1 MSLDPESQSQ
11 ARELFFQEAL
21 ELLEQ
26 IQQDLS
32 TLQRGSNLSRLDS
45 LVRAVGGLKSG
56 ADRLNLSDIYFLARR
71 FENVLRS
78 MEQTP
83 ADIDTMILEQLW
95 HAHRC
100 LHLTLL
106 TQLSTNKHDLRDVLA
121 QAESVLSYLE
131 NRLNPQSQI
140 EEFLAIAEPEVET
153 IEVLFDRD
161 VVQAIN
167 RLEAALLSPTSVQ
180 IGEIAMQIEVLLSLG
195 EVLEISEFV
204 AIATVA
210 LTSLQTNPQI
220 AHTIGQM
227 ALTGFRAAREKV
239 LGGDLS
245 ALPPSELQHSEPF
258 MLSPESLLEQERE
271 DSLFV
276 VLEESLNNEPINSV
290 DSIGESQIDNS
301 NRLSVSEELEGQIAG
316 SATLELR
323 LKTTK
328 LFVWQADFMV
338 FTLAYDNIE
347 EYLIPKIDRI
357 VKSEGQRFLSWREQV
372 LPIYPL
378 FELLSANDSFLP
390 SNRDRVANVSSLDE
404 STSPMLVIKLDA
416 QLFALEIAIERL
428 VTEPEIVIKNFDAT
442 LAPSSY
448 FFGCTTLSG
457 NRLLPVIDVSVLLA
471 EQIGQHQNHLDLTTL
486 SDSLNAAIAYK
497 IGASQ
502 AAILEESSELPTILV
517 VEDSLTWR
525 QYLVFTLHKAGYRAL
540 QAQDGQE
547 GFKQL
552 QQNPTVRLVI
562 CDLEM
567 PNLNGFGF
575 LICCRQDP
583 QLAKIPAIV
592 LSNYS
597 SEQHRQLAMQLGANA
612 YFTKPYDE
620 PEFLAAI
627 ASLIKQTKVN

>member
-21 ELLEQ
+21 ELLQQ
-26 IQQDLS
+26 IQENLS
-32 TLQRGSNLSRLDS
+32 TIQRGSNLSRLDS
-45 LVRAVGGLKSG
+45 LIRAVGGLKSG
-56 ADRLNLSDIYFLARR
+56 ADRLNLSDLYLLARR
-71 FENVLRS
+71 FEEVLKAI
-78 MEQTP
+78 EQKP
-83 ADIDTMILEQLW
+83 SDIDTMLLEQLW
-95 HAHRC
+95 QAHRC

-106 TQLSTNKHDLRDVLA
+106 TQLSTNQHDLGDVLA

-131 NRLNPQSQI
+131 NRLNPRSQLEGEFI
-140 EEFLAIAEPEVET
+140 EIDEPEVDT
-153 IEVLFDRD
+153 IKALFDRD
-161 VVQAIN
+161 VVQALE
-167 RLEAALLSPTSVQ
+167 RLEVALLSPDSIQKV
-180 IGEIAMQIEVLLSLG
+180 GEIATQLEILLSLG
-195 EVLEISEFV
+195 EVIEISEFV

-210 LTSLQTNPQI
+210 LTSLQANPQI
-220 AHTIGQM
+220 AQTIGQI
-227 ALTGFRAAREKV
+227 ALAGFRAAMEHLTV
-239 LGGDLS
+239 LTQ
-245 ALPPSELQHSEPF
+245 SEAIQHSEP
-258 MLSPESLLEQERE
+258 LVQLPETISEQESE
-271 DSLFV
+271 DSLFLL
-276 VLEESLNNEPINSV
+276 LEESLNSV
-290 DSIGESQIDNS
+290 DNTQMEESEH
-301 NRLSVSEELEGQIAG
+301 SVAFEELPTQIEEA
-316 SATLELR
+316 AILELR

-347 EYLIPKIDRI
+347 EYLIPKTEQI
-357 VKSEGQRFLSWREQV
+357 VKSNGQRFLSWREQV
-372 LPIYPL
+372 LPVYRL
-378 FELLSANDSFLP
+378 SDLLSVSNSNLP
-390 SNRDRVANVSSLDE
+390 TKDTQKDE
-404 STSPMLVIKLDA
+404 TFSPNKSTRPMLVIKLDS
-416 QLFALEIAIERL
+416 QLLALEIAIARL

-457 NRLLPVIDVSVLLA
+457 DRLLPVLDVVVLLTQRV
-471 EQIGQHQNHLDLTTL
+471 EQYHTYLDFDVTTL

-502 AAILEESSELPTILV
+502 AAILEESSQLPTILV

-525 QYLVFTLHKAGYRAL
+525 QYLVFTLHKAGYRTL

-620 PEFLAAI
+620 PDFLSAI
-627 ASLIKQTKVN
+627 ASLIEQTKVN

>member
-11 ARELFFQEAL
+11 ARELFFQESL
-21 ELLEQ
+21 ELLQQ
-26 IQQDLS
+26 IQEGLS

-45 LVRAVGGLKSG
+45 LIRAVGGLKSG
-56 ADRLNLSDIYFLARR
+56 ADRLNLSDIYVLARR
-71 FENVLRS
+71 FEEVLKAI
-78 MEQTP
+78 EQTP
-83 ADIDTMILEQLW
+83 SNIDTMLSEQLW
-95 HAHRC
+95 QAHRC

-106 TQLSTNKHDLRDVLA
+106 TQLSTNQHDLGDVLA

-131 NRLNPQSQI
+131 NRLNPRSQVEGELI
-140 EEFLAIAEPEVET
+140 EIDEPEVDT
-153 IEVLFDRD
+153 IKALFERD
-161 VVQAIN
+161 VVQALE
-167 RLEAALLSPTSVQ
+167 RLEVALRSPDSVQ
-180 IGEIAMQIEVLLSLG
+180 KVGEIATQLEILLSLG
-195 EVLEISEFV
+195 EVIEISEFV

-210 LTSLQTNPQI
+210 LTSLQANPQI
-220 AHTIGQM
+220 AQTIGQM
-227 ALTGFRAAREKV
+227 ALAGFRAAMEHLTV
-239 LGGDLS
+239 
-245 ALPPSELQHSEPF
+245 PTQSEAIQRSEPLV
-258 MLSPESLLEQERE
+258 LSPEPISEQESE
-271 DSLFV
+271 DSLFLL
-276 VLEESLNNEPINSV
+276 LEESLNDEPIESLNSA
-290 DSIGESQIDNS
+290 DNA
-301 NRLSVSEELEGQIAG
+301 RIEELPTQIEEEA
-316 SATLELR
+316 AILELR

-328 LFVWQADFMV
+328 LFVWQAEFMV

-347 EYLIPKIDRI
+347 EYLIPKTEQI
-357 VKSEGQRFLSWREQV
+357 VKSNGQRFLSWREQV
-372 LPIYPL
+372 LPVYRL
-378 FELLSANDSFLP
+378 SDLLSVNDSFIP
-390 SNRDRVANVSSLDE
+390 TKDTQKDE
-404 STSPMLVIKLDA
+404 TFSPNKSTRPMLVIKLDS
-416 QLFALEIAIERL
+416 QLLALEIAIARL

-457 NRLLPVIDVSVLLA
+457 DRLLPVIDVVVLLTQQV
-471 EQIGQHQNHLDLTTL
+471 EQYQTYLDFDVTTL
-486 SDSLNAAIAYK
+486 SDSLSAAIAYK

-502 AAILEESSELPTILV
+502 AAILEESSQLPTILV

-525 QYLVFTLHKAGYRAL
+525 QYLVFTLHKAGYRTL

-620 PEFLAAI
+620 PEFLGAI
-627 ASLIKQTKVN
+627 ASLIEQTKVN

>member
-21 ELLEQ
+21 ELLQQ
-26 IQQDLS
+26 IQDGLS

-45 LVRAVGGLKSG
+45 LVRAIEGLKSG
-56 ADRLNLSDIYFLARR
+56 ADLLNLTDIYLLARR
-71 FENVLRS
+71 FENVVRS
-78 MEQTP
+78 IRQTS
-83 ADIDTMILEQLW
+83 ADIDTMLSEQLW

-106 TQLSTNKHDLRDVLA
+106 TQLSTNQHDLGDVLD

-140 EEFLAIAEPEVET
+140 EEEFLAIAEPEFDT
-153 IEVLFDRD
+153 IEALFERD
-161 VVQAIN
+161 VVQALD
-167 RLEAALLSPTSVQ
+167 RLEAALLSSASVQ
-180 IGEIAMQIEVLLSLG
+180 KVGEIATQIEILLSLG
-195 EVLEISEFV
+195 EVIEIPEFV

-210 LTSLQTNPQI
+210 LTSLQTNPKI
-220 AHTIGQM
+220 AQTIGEM
-227 ALTGFRAAREKV
+227 ALAGFRAARENV
-239 LGGDLS
+239 LRDNLTTLTQS
-245 ALPPSELQHSEPF
+245 RQIQHSDPSMQF
-258 MLSPESLLEQERE
+258 PESVSEQERE
-271 DSLFV
+271 EDSLFLL
-276 VLEESLNNEPINSV
+276 LEESLNDKAIGSLDSDECAPI
-290 DSIGESQIDNS
+290 
-301 NRLSVSEELEGQIAG
+301 EELPTQIVAEEA
-316 SATLELR
+316 ATLELR
-323 LKTTK
+323 LKTSK
-328 LFVWQADFMV
+328 LFVWQAEFMV

-347 EYLIPKIDRI
+347 EYLIPKIEQI
-357 VKSEGQRFLSWREQV
+357 VKSNGQRFLSWREQV
-372 LPIYPL
+372 LPVYVL
-378 FELLSANDSFLP
+378 SQLLNANDPFSKTH
-390 SNRDRVANVSSLDE
+390 RDRLAKTSSVEE
-404 STSPMLVIKLDA
+404 SIRPMLVIKLDS
-416 QLFALEIAIERL
+416 QLLALEIAIDRL

-442 LAPSSY
+442 LTPSSY

-457 NRLLPVIDVSVLLA
+457 NRLLPVIDVAVLLSGQI
-471 EQIGQHQNHLDLTTL
+471 EQYKTNLDVTSL
-486 SDSLNAAIAYK
+486 SDSLSAAIAYK

-502 AAILEESSELPTILV
+502 AALLEESSQLPTILV

-547 GFKQL
+547 GLKQL
-552 QQNPTVRLVI
+552 QQNPTVRLAI

-627 ASLIKQTKVN
+627 ASWLEQTKVN